1 MIQMF
6 NRITTFFQFGN
17 NTQNNTILINPIID
31 VTIKRIEKDFSD
43 GNFKQAV
50 EDLNKLITDNSS
62 EALKS
67 VKYQLL
73 LIKAN
78 FLMQFRKVS
87 EFEELIEHIEKEYKT
102 FIDTKF
108 KELKLT
114 LFALTN
120 NQKFFELSKQVRL
133 ETPNSLFQ
141 KHLDIVFYL
150 ISRDVEKAKEL
161 FEEEIKAMQ
170 YRHKLLLIGG
180 HIYSNL
186 YRDDK
191 EDISI
196 FNNADMYYKEL
207 LETEQISFLDKM
219 QIQGFYAITLLNKN
233 LQHKTFQDNFLF
245 NVEDYKKSLD
255 VVFEN
260 EAYFNPEYIKILLEN
275 YIYILSYLGQKD
287 AYNEFYKKYEND
299 LSIKHYIQYC
309 TVNNIQFDHQ
319 KIQESILKY
328 PKLDDL
334 LIYTS
339 LVLHGCAEDID
350 EIIKFLQSNHKF
362 IYEDSS
368 ILYHYVKAHILQ
380 GVNIE
385 TEIFKYLED
394 NRYRDLNILMAYIES
409 NLYVK
414 NQISDA
420 DIVKLIEFSFTENI
434 FFIGILHVIKLLHQL
449 GKKKDYLDLALKKQN
464 IFDMIIFETLKICHE
479 DENLLFQEFE
489 IFVSD
494 IINIDLYNSLLGTIY
509 EKFDKPNIAFNYYYL
524 EYKKNDSLEI
534 MFAILKVVGDYYNK
548 SHQILEE
555 AKQRE
560 IFNAV
565 VAKEKELDFEG
576 FVFLLTYALH
586 IPKDTRQILPLLNQK
601 LLNTDIKNLDNAL
614 KIQLSNIFMK
624 QYGSNNK
631 EMFLYESNLCLV
643 QDGKTYVKN
652 NYSIAEENQKN
663 FGFIVIDAN
672 EYFLKKQDDTYNE
685 ESLFHRIVGP
695 FAFRC
700 ENPSMISI
708 PLDKDSEN
716 PLSGLFA
723 FMDEQA
729 TKTKELFQRY
739 SDNIPVGLYAL
750 AKDDYKNYFTLIPYL
765 LNNQNMNFNSLHVN
779 YLPKETKKILTL
791 SSIIF
796 LNEINQLDLVLQR
809 EDIVIQQT
817 LVNWLNGYLE
827 KIDYTNMPQSFTYLD
842 EEGHKFVPFT
852 EDSIKEAKKFKT
864 SVLSFLTRILKCRII
879 DDTLE
884 NLSLKE
890 AKTLAPHVGIQ
901 EYQALAYCIKHNYQ
915 IISENNIF
923 DMLFEILR
931 VNKGFISNA
940 TMLLEGSLEY
950 DKRRSLMIDLHRKN
964 YKYVLNV
971 NFEKNLI
978 AFMQKKDIL
987 SLQQEEFEL
996 IKIANGYGFLENIKK
1011 YYHDKF
1017 KVLFPKTVLPV
1028 KTFLDKNIEKL
1039 LQIIGVCTHSQYL
1052 DQF

>member
-1 MIQMF
+1 MF
-6 NRITTFFQFGN
+6 NFNFAFWQRDSN
-17 NTQNNTILINPIID
+17 QNFSINPKID
-31 VTIKRIEKDFSD
+31 VTLKSIKKDFSV

-50 EDLNKLITDNSS
+50 EDLDELIRDNSS

-78 FLMQFRKVS
+78 FLMQFRKIG
-87 EFEELIEHIEKEYKT
+87 EFQELIEHIETEYKT

-120 NQKFFELSKQVRL
+120 NQKFFELSKQLRL
-133 ETPNSLFQ
+133 EAPNSLSQ
-141 KHLDIVFYL
+141 RHLEIVFYL
-150 ISRDVEKAKEL
+150 NSRDIEKAKEL
-161 FEEEIKAMQ
+161 FEEEIKITQ

-233 LQHKTFQDNFLF
+233 LQRKTLQDDFLF
-245 NVEDYKKSLD
+245 SVEDYKKSLD

-260 EAYFNPEYIKILLEN
+260 GAYFSPEYIKILVEN

-287 AYNEFYKKYEND
+287 AYNEFYKRYEND

-309 TVNNIQFDHQ
+309 TVNSIQFDHQ
-319 KIQESILKY
+319 RVQESILKY
-328 PKLDDL
+328 SKLDDL
-334 LIYTS
+334 LIYMS

-350 EIIKFLQSNHKF
+350 KIIKFLQPDNKF

-380 GVNIE
+380 NLKIE

-394 NRYRDLNILMAYIES
+394 NRHRDLNILMAYIES

-414 NQISDA
+414 NQIHDA
-420 DIVKLIEFSFTENI
+420 DIAKLIEFSLAEDV
-434 FFIGILHVIKLLHQL
+434 FFIRILHVIKLLQQL
-449 GKKKDYLDLALKKQN
+449 GKRKDYLNLALKKQN
-464 IFDMIIFETLKICHE
+464 IFPDIIFETLKICYE
-479 DENLLFQEFE
+479 DNYLFFKEFE
-489 IFVSD
+489 IFVGG
-494 IINIDLYNSLLGTIY
+494 IANIDLYKRILGAVY
-509 EKFDKPNIAFNYYYL
+509 EKFDKPDIAFNYYYS
-524 EYKKNDSLEI
+524 EYEKNDGLDI
-534 MFAILKVVGDYYNK
+534 MFALLKVVGGYYHK

-555 AKQRE
+555 TKQRE
-560 IFNAV
+560 IFNALI
-565 VAKEKELDFEG
+565 AKEKELNLEAFI
-576 FVFLLTYALH
+576 FLLSYALH
-586 IPKDTRQILPLLNQK
+586 ILKDTRQILPLLNQK
-601 LLNTDIKNLDNAL
+601 LLNTDIENLDNAL
-614 KIQLSNIFMK
+614 KIQLSNIFMT

-631 EMFLYESNLCLV
+631 EMFLYESNLCLI

-663 FGFIVIDAN
+663 FGFIAIDAN
-672 EYFLKKQDDTYNE
+672 EYFLKKQDDTHKE

-700 ENPSMISI
+700 ENPNMIPI
-708 PLDKDSEN
+708 AFDKDGEN

-723 FMDEQA
+723 FMDEHTNQ
-729 TKTKELFQRY
+729 TKNLFQRY
-739 SDNIPVGLYAL
+739 SDNTFQGLYAL
-750 AKDDYKNYFTLIPYL
+750 AKHDYKNYFTLIPYL

-796 LNEINQLDLVLQR
+796 LNEINQLDLVLKR
-809 EDIVIQQT
+809 DDIVIQQT
-817 LVNWLNGYLE
+817 VVNWLQGYFE
-827 KIDYTNMPQSFTYLD
+827 KIDYTNIPQTFNHLN

-852 EDSIKEAKKFKT
+852 ENSIEEATKFKGF
-864 SVLSFLTRILKCRII
+864 VLSLLTRILKCTII
-879 DDTLE
+879 NDISE
-884 NLSLKE
+884 NLPLKE
-890 AKTLAPHVGIQ
+890 AKTLMPFVGIQ
-901 EYQALAYCIKHNYQ
+901 EYQALAYSFNHNYQ

-923 DMLFEILR
+923 DMLFETLKF
-931 VNKGFISNA
+931 NKGFISNA

-950 DKRRSLMIDLHRKN
+950 EKRRSLILDLHRKN
-964 YKYVLNV
+964 YKYVLSK
-971 NFEKNLI
+971 NFEKSLI
-978 AFMQKKDIL
+978 AFMQEKDIL
-987 SLQQEEFEL
+987 SLQQEEFEP
-996 IKIANGYGFLENIKK
+996 IKVANGYGFLENIKK
-1011 YYHDKF
+1011 YYNDKF
-1017 KVLFPKTVLPV
+1017 KVLFPKAALPV
-1028 KTFLDKNIEKL
+1028 KTFFDENIEKL
-1039 LQIIGVCTHSQYL
+1039 LRLIGEL
-1052 DQF
+1052 K